1 MCDCMTAAASAADP
15 CRFESLECSSTVP
28 YWLTKS
34 VEGTGRRVPVGGA
47 VGVLGGL
54 GLEWEL
60 WVAQGGG
67 GIGQQAGRAG
77 EGPDKGW
84 TLRSR
89 KGKGFRVGC
98 ACRWTLWESRE
109 CACMVDA
116 DSAAS
121 GVVPQLSVL
130 WALRALRGLW
140 GDRAQRRKACRHTT
154 RNGETQ
160 LLGAA
165 PQWGS

>member
-84 TLRSR
+84 TLEKSEGQGIQGGLCLPVDVVGEQGMCMHGGRRQRSER
-89 KGKGFRVGC
+89 CG
-98 ACRWTLWESRE
+98 
-109 CACMVDA
+109 
-116 DSAAS
+116 AS
-121 GVVPQLSVL
+121 IE
-130 WALRALRGLW
+130 RALGAPGAQGAVGRQSAEAKGLSPHNTK
-140 GDRAQRRKACRHTT
+140 R
-154 RNGETQ
+154 
-160 LLGAA
+160 
-165 PQWGS
+165 